1 MTDSSTMTSK
11 PDSIA
16 IELAGVD
23 VTHYESASETVLVRE
38 VNWRIGYGEFWV
50 VGGRQSSGKSSLLLT
65 AAGLNR
71 PAGGTLRI
79 FGCDLA
85 AASEQDQIG
94 WRRRMGFVFENSGRL
109 FSHLTVAQNI
119 ALPLQ
124 YHLDLD
130 ESEVAAR
137 VNELLTLTDL
147 QGYAQRTPSRLSLG
161 VQQRVGLARALAPS
175 SESGQASSV
184 EVLFL
189 DNPLTTLSWRE
200 THWWLD
206 FLRRLQETHRVQGK
220 LITIVPSADD
230 FRGWLDVASH
240 FAIVDGGRF
249 GVVGGRGQVEAAT
262 EPVLREFLATG
273 I

>member
-1 MTDSSTMTSK
+1 MTSK
-11 PDSIA
+11 PGSIA

-23 VTHYESASETVLVRE
+23 VTHYESASDTVLVRE
-38 VNWRIGYGEFWV
+38 VNWRIGVGEFWV
-50 VGGRQSSGKSSLLLT
+50 VGGRQSSGKTSLLLT

-71 PAGGTLRI
+71 PAAGTLRI
-79 FGCDLA
+79 LGCDLA

-94 WRRRMGFVFENSGRL
+94 WRRRMGFVFEHRGRL

-124 YHLDLD
+124 YHLDID
-130 ESEVAAR
+130 DSEVAAR
-137 VNELLTLTDL
+137 VDELLTLTDL
-147 QGYAQRTPSRLSLG
+147 QDYAQHTPSRLSLG
-161 VQQRVGLARALAPS
+161 VQQRVGLARALTPI

-189 DNPLTTLSWRE
+189 DSPLTTLALRE
-200 THWWLD
+200 MRWWLD
-206 FLRRLQETHRVQGK
+206 FLRRLQETRRAQGK
-220 LITIVPSADD
+220 VITIVASADD

-249 GVVGGRGQVEAAT
+249 GVVGGREQVEAAA
-262 EPVLREFLATG
+262 EPALREFLTTG

>member
-1 MTDSSTMTSK
+1 MAEAASQNVTS
-11 PDSIA
+11 DAAA

-23 VTHYESASETVLVRE
+23 VTHYESASDTVLVRD
-38 VNWRIGYGEFWV
+38 VNWRIGFGEFWV
-50 VGGRQSSGKSSLLLT
+50 VGGRQSSGKTSLLLT

-71 PAGGTLRI
+71 PAGGSLRI
-79 FGCDLA
+79 LGCDLA

-94 WRRRMGFVFENSGRL
+94 WRRRMGFVFEHRGRL
-109 FSHLTVAQNI
+109 FSHLSVAQNV

-124 YHLDLD
+124 YHLDID

-137 VNELLTLTDL
+137 VDELLTLTGL
-147 QGYAQRTPSRLSLG
+147 QGYAQRAPSRLSLG
-161 VQQRVGLARALAPS
+161 VQQRVGLARALTA
-175 SESGQASSV
+175 SV

-206 FLRRLQETHRVQGK
+206 FLRRLQETRRAQGA
-220 LITIVPSADD
+220 LMTIVASADD

-240 FAIVDGGRF
+240 FAIVDSGRFKIIGGRQ
-249 GVVGGRGQVEAAT
+249 QVEAAA
-262 EPVLREFLATG
+262 EPALREFLATG
-273 I
+273 N

>member
-1 MTDSSTMTSK
+1 MAETAPQNTKSDEA
-11 PDSIA
+11 A
-16 IELAGVD
+16 IKLAGVD
-23 VTHYESASETVLVRE
+23 VTHYESAADTVLVRE
-38 VNWRIGYGEFWV
+38 VNWRIGFGEFWV

-79 FGCDLA
+79 FGRDLTT
-85 AASEQDQIG
+85 ASEQDQIG
-94 WRRRMGFVFENSGRL
+94 WRRRVGFVFEHSGRL
-109 FSHLTVAQNI
+109 FSHLSVAQNI

-124 YHLDLD
+124 YHLDID
-130 ESEVAAR
+130 ESQIAAR
-137 VNELLTLTDL
+137 VDELLTLTDL
-147 QGYAQRTPSRLSLG
+147 QSFAQGTPSRLSLG
-161 VQQRVGLARALAPS
+161 VQQRVGLARVLT
-175 SESGQASSV
+175 SSV

-206 FLRRLQETHRVQGK
+206 FLRRLQETRRAQGK
-220 LITIVPSADD
+220 VITIVASADD

-249 GVVGGRGQVEAAT
+249 GVVGGRGQVEAGAD
-262 EPVLREFLATG
+262 PALREFLTTG

>member
-1 MTDSSTMTSK
+1 MAEATSRDTK
-11 PDSIA
+11 SDAAA

-23 VTHYESASETVLVRE
+23 VTHYERASDTVLVRD
-38 VNWRIGYGEFWV
+38 VNWGIGFGEFWV
-50 VGGRQSSGKSSLLLT
+50 VGGRQSSGKTSLLLT

-79 FGCDLA
+79 LGCDLA

-94 WRRRMGFVFENSGRL
+94 WRRRMGFVFEHRGRL
-109 FSHLTVAQNI
+109 FSHLSVAQNI

-124 YHLDLD
+124 YHLDID
-130 ESEVAAR
+130 DSEVAAR
-137 VNELLTLTDL
+137 VDELLTLTDL
-147 QGYAQRTPSRLSLG
+147 QDYAQRTPSRLSLG
-161 VQQRVGLARALAPS
+161 VQQRVGLARALT
-175 SESGQASSV
+175 SSV

-189 DNPLTTLSWRE
+189 DSPLTTLALRE
-200 THWWLD
+200 MRWWLD
-206 FLRRLQETHRVQGK
+206 FLRRLQETRRAQGK
-220 LITIVPSADD
+220 LMTIVASADD

-249 GVVGGRGQVEAAT
+249 SVVGGRRQVEAAA
-262 EPVLREFLATG
+262 EPTLRDFLAKE